1 MVFYRFF
8 RGSALLLLL
17 SLALS
22 ACVSRDA
29 IDRAVNDPER
39 IEIVPLNEITFD
51 PSKTWAAIELASRS
65 VRTGILV
72 FCDMRGTRSYRPQ
85 KTTWSGRCGDQQSF
99 AIGTYDGSVF
109 FDATRTQLPDG
120 TLLAIYE
127 IEDPMSGE
135 FAPIARSVNAN
146 FPLQVLVDERPVYQ
160 FQRGAVHVLARPQSN
175 QTNLR
180 SAFLNAFPGTETRV
194 SGRTLRTFQPICDG
208 NNRTPTCGVGPESGV
223 RGPVIIRES
232 RDGTRTVLNTPAS
245 APRQSAP
252 VQTYDAVPG
261 SPPLVEGTR
270 YASFTP
276 EQIKAYCAQDWS
288 ERVRDD
294 GRTEY
299 NPCKR
304 KNAFE

>member
-1 MVFYRFF
+1 MSFSRFC
-8 RGSALLLLL
+8 SCAAALVL
-17 SLALS
+17 SLLTLS

-39 IEIVPLNEITFD
+39 IEIVPLNEISFD
-51 PSKTWAAIELASRS
+51 ASKTWAAIELASRS

-72 FCDMRGTRSYRPQ
+72 FCDMRGTRRYRPQ
-85 KTTWSGRCGDQQSF
+85 KTTLSGRCGDQRSF
-99 AIGTYDGSVF
+99 TIGTFDGSVF
-109 FDATRTQLPDG
+109 FEATRTQLPDG

-146 FPLQVLVDERPVYQ
+146 FPLQVLVDQRPVYQ
-160 FQRGAVHVLARPQSN
+160 FQRGAVHLLARPQSD
-175 QTNLR
+175 QANLR
-180 SAFLNAFPGTETRV
+180 GAFLGAFPDTETRL
-194 SGRTLRTFQPICDG
+194 SGRILRTFQPICDG
-208 NNRTPTCGVGPESGV
+208 NKRTPKCGVGAESGV

-232 RDGTRTVLNTPAS
+232 RDGTRTVLNAPAS
-245 APRQSAP
+245 APQQTAP
-252 VQTYDAVPG
+252 AQTYATVPG

-270 YASFTP
+270 YSAFTP
-276 EQIKAYCAQDWS
+276 AQINAYCAQDWS
-288 ERVRDD
+288 ERVRAD

-304 KNAFE
+304 KDAFE